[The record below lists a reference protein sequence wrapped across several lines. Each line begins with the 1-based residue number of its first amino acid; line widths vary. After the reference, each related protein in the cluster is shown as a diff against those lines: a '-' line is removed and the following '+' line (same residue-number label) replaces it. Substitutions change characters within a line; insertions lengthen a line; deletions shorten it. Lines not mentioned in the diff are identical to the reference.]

1 MEGLLQKRSEWVKRW
16 DARYFVLSASE
27 RKLYYFAKKGA
38 AKAKGSF
45 ALAETGSVDTDA
57 TQPGAF
63 ALVPARGA
71 KRVLLAANSVEA
83 RNKWMRAIQSAQAGV
98 APSGGS
104 SGGSS
109 SSSSSGGGSGVGGGA
124 APSGVVLRTAPAA
137 LAPPSAPA
145 LPPPDASDPLSWM
158 VDAAEEAEESAAAAA
173 EKEKVEAAERRAAK
187 AEREKAAHVKREAAK
202 AAAATIDA
210 TSAAAAGASPGWL
223 VDAGAGKATY
233 AATDSGIRDAV
244 KAGDLAGVTLLLSTD
259 PALALRSDASGSALH
274 LAAMFNRTDIALLLV
289 SAGSDPTMPN
299 RSRETAM
306 DLAGVVLGKK
316 MAAAW
321 TAR

>member
-1 MEGLLQKRSEWVKRW
+1 MEGHLQKRSEWVKRW
-16 DARYFVLSASE
+16 DARYFVLSVSE
-27 RKLYYFAKKGA
+27 RTLYYYAKKGA
-38 AKAKGSF
+38 KVKGSY

-98 APSGGS
+98 ASPGGVGS
-104 SGGSS
+104 SGG
-109 SSSSSGGGSGVGGGA
+109 GGSSAASAGA
-124 APSGVVLRTAPAA
+124 APRTAPAA
-137 LAPPSAPA
+137 LAPPRASPQ
-145 LPPPDASDPLSWM
+145 PPPDASDPLSWM
-158 VDAAEEAEESAAAAA
+158 VDAAEEAEESAAAAV
-173 EKEKVEAAERRAAK
+173 EKEKAEAAERRVAK
-187 AEREKAAHVKREAAK
+187 AEREKAAHAKREAAK
-202 AAAATIDA
+202 AAAAA
-210 TSAAAAGASPGWL
+210 TAASSAAAVGASPGWL

-233 AATDSGIRDAV
+233 EATDSGIRDAV
-244 KAGDLAGVTLLLSTD
+244 KAGDLAGVKQLLATD
-259 PALALRSDASGSALH
+259 PGLATRSDTSGSALH
-274 LAAMFNRTDIALLLV
+274 LAALFNHNDIALLLV
-289 SAGSDPTMPN
+289 SAGSDPTAQN

-321 TAR
+321 AELV